1 MQVGIGGYRGCGKTS
16 VFNCLTGAQANTGY
30 GAGRDTN
37 RGVIK
42 VPDERIDELSAIFS
56 PKKTTYADITFVDVP
71 APPDGG
77 DSGLHKQSVAELRE
91 MDALVV
97 VLRGFGEDHGAPP
110 RGDEVDPLRDLI
122 DFDSELL
129 LLDVMVL
136 SNRIER
142 LHRECKRGRELELLE
157 KLHARL
163 EQGDQPARRMRLDD
177 ETLAVISGF
186 RLLSLKPQLALLN
199 LADDACPQAAAKQ
212 DQILRAAAHQ
222 RGIEL
227 MAMRA
232 HIEAEI
238 GQLSKEDQLSFLADL
253 GLQET
258 ARTRFIRS
266 CYDMLQLISFF
277 TVGEDEVRAW
287 TIRDGLSAVRAAGKI
302 HSDLERGFIRAET
315 VSYTDFIALG
325 TLAKVRAAGKFRLEG
340 KEYTV
345 MDGDIINVRFN
356 V

>member
-1 MQVGIGGYRGCGKTS
+1 MQIGIGGYPGCGKTS
-16 VFNCLTGAQANTGY
+16 VFNCLTGAQASTGY
-30 GAGRDTN
+30 GAARETN

-42 VPDERIDELSAIFS
+42 VPDERIDALSAIFS
-56 PKKTTYADITFVDVP
+56 PKKTTYADITFADVP

-77 DSGLHKQSVAELRE
+77 DSGLDKQSVAELRQ

-97 VLRGFGEDHGAPP
+97 VLRGFGPDNGGPP

-122 DFDSELL
+122 DFDSELV
-129 LLDVMVL
+129 LLDLVVL

-142 LHRECKRGRELELLE
+142 MHRECKRDRELELLE

-163 EQGDQPARRMRLDD
+163 EQGDVPLRMMELDD
-177 ETLAVISGF
+177 ETLGAISGF

-199 LADDACPQAAAKQ
+199 LADEACPEDTCQEQALLEAAPP
-212 DQILRAAAHQ
+212 

-227 MAMRA
+227 LSMRA
-232 HIEAEI
+232 NIEAEI
-238 GQLSKEDQLSFLADL
+238 VQLPAEDQLSFLADL
-253 GLQET
+253 GLRET
-258 ARTRFIRS
+258 ARSRFIRS
-266 CYDMLQLISFF
+266 CYGLLRLISFF

-287 TIRDGLSAVRAAGKI
+287 TIRDGTSAVRAAGKI

-315 VSYTDFIALG
+315 VSYEDFIPLG

-340 KEYTV
+340 KDYTV
-345 MDGDIINVRFN
+345 KDGDIINVRFN